1 MPEVSL
7 PEPERSLITTA
18 IKSVRKAL
26 SFTWFRME
34 INDTFCPSAS
44 YKTLVD
50 SVTSTL
56 IHLKMGQVSSGNPM
70 GLSKIKD

>member
-26 SFTWFRME
+26 SFTWFLME
-34 INDTFCPSAS
+34 IKDTFCPS

-56 IHLKMGQVSSGNPM
+56 NHLKMGQVSSGNPM